1 MHKKKKVILAV
12 GFLVLGI
19 GLIAAGD
26 LRADGFIVPHPPRP
40 GDAVPPLTVK
50 YHHVTIE
57 IANQVAK
64 TSVDQVFLNNFDRDI
79 EGTYI
84 FPLPEGAS
92 ISEFAMWIGSQ
103 KVSGEILDAQQARRV
118 YEDIVR
124 RMKDPA
130 LLEYIGRN
138 MFMARVFPIPAK
150 GEKRIQIS
158 YTEVLRSEKNLVRY
172 RYPLSTEQLSYEPIK
187 DVSLSVKISS
197 PVPISSVYS
206 PTHKISVRKETEGRA
221 VAGFEE
227 SNTKPDKDFVLYYS
241 LSPDDVGLSL
251 INWSGAEGDYFML
264 LAAPRFAAAKEKVL
278 NKNLIFVLDSS
289 GSMSGTKI
297 QQTKEAARFVI
308 NHLEENDR
316 FAIIDFDDG
325 VSLFAPELLPAQSA
339 NRAKALK
346 FIDEIQ
352 DSGGTNINEAL
363 LQALK
368 MVRSGDRPNYIL
380 FLTDGQPT
388 VGATDTGAILRNIGG
403 ANEARARIFV
413 FGVGNDVNTE
423 LLDQI
428 SLMNRGTSVY
438 VGPNENLEV
447 SLSNYYE
454 KISAPLLSDL
464 VLSTSGIEFRDA
476 YPRTL
481 PDLFKGSQLV
491 LVGRY
496 SGAGPATVTLRG
508 KVGKEDRKFV
518 LEGQRLVKD
527 DAYNFLPR
535 LWATRRI
542 GFLLEEIRLR
552 GTSTELVDEVKNLGL
567 KYGIVTP
574 YTSYLVTE
582 KERLSI
588 AAATPEAQDALQ
600 NRQVSGAGAVKMA
613 AATQALKSEDQA
625 AQAASK
631 LIRYKEDKTF
641 FFKDGFWVDST
652 FKEGGQTKEIKF
664 HSDEYFRL
672 VADKPGLAKYL
683 AVGAKVIVC
692 TEGVNYKIIE

>member
-1 MHKKKKVILAV
+1 
-12 GFLVLGI
+12 
-19 GLIAAGD
+19 
-26 LRADGFIVPHPPRP
+26 
-40 GDAVPPLTVK
+40 
-50 YHHVTIE
+50 
-57 IANQVAK
+57 
-64 TSVDQVFLNNFDRDI
+64 
-79 EGTYI
+79 
-84 FPLPEGAS
+84 
-92 ISEFAMWIGSQ
+92 MWIGNE

-130 LLEYIGRN
+130 LLEYMGRN
-138 MFMARVFPIPAK
+138 MFRARVFPIPAK
-150 GEKRIQIS
+150 GEKRVQIS

-172 RYPLSTEQLSYEPIK
+172 RYPLSTEQFSNEPIK

-197 PVPISSVYS
+197 PVSISNVYS
-206 PTHKISVRKETEGRA
+206 PTHKISVRKEAEGRA

-227 SNTKPDKDFVLYYS
+227 ANSKPDKDFILYYS

-251 INWSGAEGDYFML
+251 INWSGADGDFFML
-264 LAAPRFAAAKEKVL
+264 LAAPRFAAAKEKTL

-289 GSMSGTKI
+289 GSMSGAKI
-297 QQTKEAARFVI
+297 QQTKEAAQFVI
-308 NHLEENDR
+308 NHLDENDR
-316 FAIIDFDDG
+316 FAVIDFDDG
-325 VSLFAPELLPAQSA
+325 VSLLAPELLPAQA
-339 NRAKALK
+339 GNRAKALK

-363 LQALK
+363 LQAMK
-368 MVRSGDRPNYIL
+368 MARPGDRPNYIL

-388 VGATDTGAILRNIGG
+388 VGVTETGVILKNILG

-428 SLMNRGTSVY
+428 SAQNRGTSVY

-464 VLSTSGIEFRDA
+464 VLSASGIEFRDV

-496 SGAGPATVTLRG
+496 VGAGPATLTLSG

-518 LEGQRLVKD
+518 LDGQRLVKD

-552 GTSTELVDEVKNLGL
+552 GSSTELVDEVKKLGL
-567 KYGIVTP
+567 RYGIVTP

-588 AAATPEAQDALQ
+588 PAAAPEAQDAFQ

-613 AATQALKSEDQA
+613 AATQAMKSEDRA
-625 AQAASK
+625 ALAASK

-641 FFKDGFWVDST
+641 FLKDGFWVDST
-652 FKEGGQTKEIKF
+652 FQDGGQTREIKIN
-664 HSDEYFRL
+664 SDEYFKL
-672 VADKPGLAKYL
+672 LADKPRLAKYFSI
-683 AVGAKVIVC
+683 GTKVIVC
-692 TEGVNYKIIE
+692 YEGVNFKIIE